1 MASLS
6 ECKDELRSIIQEL
19 QSIENGVRSDF
30 TGVGQD
36 LCADCIEYVIRRYN
50 VVQRQLNNVNTNRL
64 ADWVCGN

>member
-6 ECKDELRSIIQEL
+6 ECKNELRSIIQEL
-19 QSIENGVRSDF
+19 QSIEDGVRSDF

-36 LCADCIEYVIRRYN
+36 LCADCIERVIMRYK

-64 ADWVCGN
+64 AEWVYGD